1 MDDYRIFIPQDTKHI
16 MKILKNRGYESYVVG
31 GCVRDSLINREPNDW
46 DLTTNALPEQTLEI
60 FKAEG
65 FRVIETG
72 IKHGTV
78 TILMNCNSYEVTTY
92 RVDGQYLDNRH
103 PDNVTFTTSLKEDL
117 SRRDFTIN
125 AMAYNE
131 DKGLIDYFNGISDLK
146 RKIIKC
152 VGNADER
159 FNEDALRMLR
169 AVRFSSELE
178 FKLDYQDAFSAIKKN
193 CNLIENI
200 SAERIREELCKILI
214 SHKPSSGVLALKE
227 TNLLKYILPEIIP
240 CIGFQQHNI
249 HHDKDVFYHTL
260 SVLDNA
266 PNNIN
271 IRLAALL
278 HDIGKPKCFTMDDK
292 NVGHFYGHNKVST
305 EIARK
310 ILTKLKFDNKTIDT
324 VCVLIY
330 EHMSKFDKIKPYN
343 IKKFMNRV
351 KIENLED
358 LFELQIADIKGS
370 AKEYQDFSKILM
382 LKHKCEIILNE
393 RQPLNI
399 KDLNINGSDLI
410 NLGIKQGK
418 QIGEILKVLLDK
430 VLENPNMNSKEKL
443 LDIVYDDYINK
454 DGVGKKLS
462 SDS

>member
-1 MDDYRIFIPQDTKHI
+1 MDDHKIFIPQDTKHI
-16 MKILKNRGYESYVVG
+16 MKILKNKGYESYVVG
-31 GCVRDSLINREPNDW
+31 GCVRDSLINREPKDW

-60 FKAEG
+60 FKTEG

-78 TILMNCNSYEVTTY
+78 TILMNGNPYEVTTY
-92 RVDGQYLDNRH
+92 RVDGEYLDNRH

-125 AMAYNE
+125 SMAYNE

-146 RKIIKC
+146 SKIIRC

-178 FKLDYQDAFSAIKKN
+178 FKLDFEGTFSAIKKN
-193 CNLIENI
+193 CNLIRNI
-200 SAERIREELCKILI
+200 SVERIREEFCKILI
-214 SHKPSSGVLALKE
+214 SHKPSNGVLALKE
-227 TNLLKYILPEIIP
+227 TNLLEYILPEIVP
-240 CIGFQQHNI
+240 CTGFNQHNV
-249 HHDKDVFYHTL
+249 HHDKDIFYHTL

-292 NVGHFYGHNKVST
+292 NIGHFYGHNKVSA

-310 ILTKLKFDNKTIDT
+310 ILVRLKFDNKTIDT
-324 VCVLIY
+324 VYLLIY
-330 EHMSKFDKIKPYN
+330 EHMSKFDKIKPYS

-351 KIENLED
+351 KIENLES
-358 LFELQIADIKGS
+358 LFELQIADIKGL
-370 AKEYQDFSKILM
+370 AEEYRDYSKILS
-382 LKHKCEIILNE
+382 LKDKCETIIKE
-393 RQPLNI
+393 KQPLNM

-418 QIGEILKVLLDK
+418 QIGEILEALLDR
-430 VLENPNMNSKEKL
+430 VLQNTELNNKEKL
-443 LDIVYDDYINK
+443 LNLVYDEYINK
-454 DGVGKKLS
+454 DETGKKL
-462 SDS
+462 